1 MKCLL
6 KLTLLPTL
14 LVAYSHGLR
23 AEEQQSQGYRFEQAV
38 IRRITDQ
45 EKVDIPYT
53 NEWDIPAEFNRQ
65 TARPISIKC
74 IRWGNPIYLG
84 DALRQRKIKEPF
96 EMVLGFYEPET
107 SSGLARL
114 KALHHVVIL
123 PEVWSHY
130 WGEIGLAD
138 IETLSAGIKNKP
150 LAQAQSYASRMARQ
164 LRDKPGIIDLNPK
177 VNKDQRRIQ
186 CSIPFERF
194 YEDILKQKKEAQAN
208 LSLMGRSFP
217 ESFPLGV
224 RSRR

>member
-96 EMVLGFYEPET
+96 EMVLVG
-107 SSGLARL
+107 
-114 KALHHVVIL
+114 H
-123 PEVWSHY
+123 
-130 WGEIGLAD
+130 
-138 IETLSAGIKNKP
+138 
-150 LAQAQSYASRMARQ
+150 AS
-164 LRDKPGIIDLNPK
+164 
-177 VNKDQRRIQ
+177 
-186 CSIPFERF
+186 
-194 YEDILKQKKEAQAN
+194 
-208 LSLMGRSFP
+208 
-217 ESFPLGV
+217 
-224 RSRR
+224 